1 MKTYTVSKSEPFIP
15 NPIWVSPSGS
25 DETGDGTETNPF
37 RQIQHA
43 CNKAKG
49 LQRDINVNAG
59 EYNGFRVTQSSII
72 AINLLGDVNIINS
85 NNIDSIITI
94 SYNSILTIRESN
106 YNFIIDCSYDK
117 HCIMVTHN
125 SFFAYHYG
133 DLILKNLNLNNKNII
148 YTNAHSMSYI
158 RCNIN
163 YQGTV
168 NLQGSINLFF
178 TCHGSNSSWVLSTG
192 TTTNLGNIPR
202 SNATALVFGK
212 MSGPG
217 DISLL
222 SSNINISNT
231 FTHGLYTDA
240 GFISANIGSNNAT
253 TPLVQANGGRIFLGS
268 STSTTNSI
276 SPSPQILDISSD
288 SDIALPQEAFFDGL

>member
-1 MKTYTVSKSEPFIP
+1 MKTYTVSESFIP

-37 RQIQHA
+37 RQIQYA
-43 CNKAKG
+43 CNKARG
-49 LQRDINVNAG
+49 LGRNINVNAG
-59 EYNGFRVTQSSII
+59 EYNGFSVSQSPV
-72 AINLLGDVNIINS
+72 INIHLLGDVNIING
-85 NNIDSIITI
+85 NNIDSIIMI
-94 SYNSILTIRESN
+94 SHNSIVTIRESN

-117 HCIMVTHN
+117 NCITVTHN
-125 SFFAYHYG
+125 SFFAYHSG
-133 DLILKNLNLNNKNII
+133 NLILKNLNLNNKNII

-168 NLQGSINLFF
+168 NLQGSINIFS
-178 TCHGSNSSWVLSTG
+178 TTHGSNLSWIPPS
-192 TTTNLGNIPR
+192 TTNLGNIPR

-212 MSGPG
+212 MNGPG

-222 SSNINISNT
+222 GSNINISNT

-240 GFISANIGSNNAT
+240 GFICANIGSNNAT
-253 TPLVQANGGRIFLGS
+253 TPLVQANGGRVFLGS

-276 SPSPQILDISSD
+276 SPSPQILDITSD
-288 SDIALPQEAFFDGL
+288 SDIALPEEAFFDGL